1 MATQKATA
9 SARAKK
15 GRKGRGGREKRLRA
29 EAEPEPPRPN
39 APVFDYEND
48 APTLE
53 QIRKRFPHVDAHLK
67 AWKKAGKPMPEWHPV
82 VTRDLKGK
90 HPFNFLY
97 PVGDPIFVH
106 VTEHHDGLFPKYMG
120 LQPELSDDALPM
132 YEALRHE
139 AFVAAPDVET
149 PDTEEEYAEQIAPL
163 LDKAFKSAK
172 KDKALRGYDM
182 DALRETMAFLLYRD
196 VVEHGRIEPI
206 MHDPWI
212 EDIHSLGLKPL
223 HVVHKVFDMVE
234 TNLAFPTIED
244 LDAWLETMGERMGR
258 PVSSSNPIV
267 DGALPNGS
275 RINIVYS
282 DEISKGGSS
291 WTVRKFSDTP
301 IPCTQIAA
309 WGTFSPQVAA
319 YLWLCLEYGMS
330 VFVAGETASGKT
342 TTTNSILPFI
352 KPKSKIMTAEDTPE
366 VLPPHDNW
374 AQLITRDRGEDNE
387 SSVTMYDLLKA
398 GLRSRPN
405 YIIVGEIRGAEGAVA
420 FQAMQTGHPTMA
432 TFHASSVAKLIQRFT
447 SDPINVP
454 LPFMPNLNVVLIQMA
469 VYVHGKMLRRVL
481 AVEEIEGYSK
491 RTNTAVTRQ
500 IFSWDSVKDQFL
512 FGGRNNS
519 HVLENLV
526 APKIGLED
534 SRDVYKI
541 LDKRT
546 WIIEELIRQKRF
558 DYYEM
563 RDLFFDYAEKRDASL
578 PFDLPVEFRGLPA

>member
-1 MATQKATA
+1 MASLEQY
-9 SARAKK
+9 
-15 GRKGRGGREKRLRA
+15 E
-29 EAEPEPPRPN
+29 EN
-39 APVFDYEND
+39 APSLKE
-48 APTLE
+48 
-53 QIRKRFPHVDAHLK
+53 IRARFPHVDAHLREWE
-67 AWKKAGKPMPEWHPV
+67 AQGKPMPEWHPI

-97 PVGDPIFVH
+97 PVGDPIFIH
-106 VTEHHDGLFPKYMG
+106 VTEHTDGLFPRYIA
-120 LQPELSDDALPM
+120 LQPELGDDQKHI
-132 YEALRHE
+132 YEALRHH
-139 AFVAAPDVET
+139 AFVHAPEVLT
-149 PDTEEEYAEQIAPL
+149 PDNEEEYATAIEPL
-163 LDKAFKSAK
+163 LEKAFKSAR
-172 KDKALRGYDM
+172 KDKALKGVDI
-182 DALRETMAFLLYRD
+182 DELKDTMRFLLYRD
-196 VVEHGRIEPI
+196 VVEHGPIEPI

-223 HVVHKVFDMVE
+223 HVVHKVFEMVE
-234 TNLAFPTIED
+234 TTLRFKTLHE

-258 PVSSSNPIV
+258 PVSASSPIV

-275 RINIVYS
+275 RINIIYS

-291 WTVRKFSDTP
+291 WTVRKFSDVP
-301 IPCTQIAA
+301 IPVTQISA

-342 TTTNSILPFI
+342 TSTNSILPFI

-374 AQLITRDRGEDNE
+374 AQLITRDRGADSE

-447 SDPINVP
+447 SDPISVP

-481 AVEEIEGYSK
+481 AVDEIEGYSK

-500 IFSWDSVKDQFL
+500 IFSWDSVKDEFM
-512 FGGRNNS
+512 FAGRNNS

-534 SRDVYKI
+534 SRDIYKI

-546 WIIEELIRQKRF
+546 WIIQELIRREAF
-558 DYYEM
+558 DYHEM
-563 RDLFFDYAEKRDASL
+563 KELFFNYAEIRDKAL
-578 PFDLPVEFRGLPA
+578 PFDLPPEFQGLAA

>member
-1 MATQKATA
+1 M
-9 SARAKK
+9 
-15 GRKGRGGREKRLRA
+15 
-29 EAEPEPPRPN
+29 EAN
-39 APVFDYEND
+39 VFDYENE
-48 APTLE
+48 APSVE
-53 QIRKRFPHVDAHLK
+53 DIKARFPHVREYLDKLA
-67 AWKKAGKPMPEWHPV
+67 ATGAPMPEWKPV
-82 VTRDLKGK
+82 LGRDVKNA

-97 PVGDPIFVH
+97 PVGDPIFIH
-106 VTEHHDGLFPKYMG
+106 VVEDGEGLFPKYIA
-120 LQPELSDDALPM
+120 LQPQLTKDQMPL
-132 YEALRHE
+132 YEALRHH
-139 AFVAAPDVET
+139 AFVHAPQVLT
-149 PDTEEEYAEQIAPL
+149 PDTEEEYGVAIDPL
-163 LDKAFKSAK
+163 IEKAFASARKDKAFKGV
-172 KDKALRGYDM
+172 DL
-182 DALRETMAFLLYRD
+182 DALRDTMRFLLYRD
-196 VVEHGRIEPI
+196 VVEHGPIEPI

-223 HVVHKVFDMVE
+223 HVVHKIFDMVE
-234 TNLAFPTIED
+234 TNLRFETIKE

-258 PVSSSNPIV
+258 PVSASSPIV

-301 IPCTQIAA
+301 ISCTQIAA
-309 WGTFSPQVAA
+309 WGSFSPQIAA

-374 AQLITRDRGEDNE
+374 AQLITRDRGEGSE

-447 SDPINVP
+447 SDPISVP

-500 IFSWDSVKDQFL
+500 IFGWDSVKDKFM

-546 WIIEELIRQKRF
+546 WIIEELIRRKSF
-558 DYYEM
+558 DYYDM
-563 RDLFFDYAEKRDASL
+563 RDLFFNYAEQRDPSL
-578 PFDLPVEFRGLPA
+578 PFALPPEFRGLPA

>member
-1 MATQKATA
+1 M
-9 SARAKK
+9 
-15 GRKGRGGREKRLRA
+15 E
-29 EAEPEPPRPN
+29 EYDVPDPPTFEEIQR
-39 APVFDYEND
+39 
-48 APTLE
+48 
-53 QIRKRFPHVDAHLK
+53 RFPHVRHYVESLRER
-67 AWKKAGKPMPEWHPV
+67 GRPEPV
-82 VTRDLKGK
+82 WTPVLSRDLKGEK
-90 HPFNFLY
+90 PYNFLY
-97 PVGDPIFVH
+97 PVGDPIFIH
-106 VTEHHDGLFPKYMG
+106 LTELDGGLFPKYVA
-120 LQPELSDDALPM
+120 LQPDLDPADAAL
-132 YEALRHE
+132 YEAVRYQ
-139 AFVAAPDVET
+139 AFIHAPDVLT
-149 PDTEEEYAEQIAPL
+149 PEAESDYAEVIDEL
-163 LDKAFKSAK
+163 LEKAFRDARKT
-172 KDKALRGYDM
+172 KAPRGQKLPPLDEE
-182 DALRETMAFLLYRD
+182 RRKTMRFLIYRD
-196 VVEHGRIEPI
+196 VVEHGVIEPV

-223 HVVHKVFDMVE
+223 HVQHKIFGTVE
-234 TNLAFPTIED
+234 TNLRFETEGE

-301 IPCTQIAA
+301 IPVTQIVA

-319 YLWLCLEYGMS
+319 YLWLCLQFGMS

-342 TTTNSILPFI
+342 TSTNSILPFI
-352 KPKSKIMTAEDTPE
+352 KPKSKILTAEDTPE

-374 AQLITRDRGEDNE
+374 QQLITRDRGQSE
-387 SSVTMYDLLKA
+387 SSVHMYDLLKA
-398 GLRSRPN
+398 ALRSRPN
-405 YIIVGEIRGAEGAVA
+405 YVIVGEIRGAEGAVA

-481 AVEEIEGYSK
+481 AVDEIEGYSK
-491 RTNTAVTRQ
+491 RTNTAITRQ
-500 IFSWDSVKDQFL
+500 VFSWDSVKDEFL

-519 HVLENLV
+519 AVLENLV
-526 APKIGLED
+526 APKLGLED
-534 SRDVYKI
+534 PRDIYTI

-546 WIIEELIRQKRF
+546 WIIEELIRRERF
-558 DYYEM
+558 DYHEM
-563 RDLFFDYAEKRDASL
+563 REFFFDYAEKGDAAL
-578 PFDLPVEFRGLPA
+578 PFDLPAKFRGLAG